1 MFNLREIRE
10 KKKMTLL
17 EVANSSDVSEAYVS
31 LLETGRRRPSVDVA
45 KRIAEVLGFD
55 WTLFFK

>member
-10 KKKMTLL
+10 KKNMTLL
-17 EVANSSDVSEAYVS
+17 EVANASDVSEAYVS
-31 LLETGRRRPSVDVA
+31 YLETGRRRPSVEVA

>member
-1 MFNLREIRE
+1 MN
-10 KKKMTLL
+10 MTQQEL
-17 EVANSSDVSEAYVS
+17 ASKSCVSRVTISRIENGKF
-31 LLETGRRRPSVDVA
+31 LPSVDVA